1 MGKNGFSKIPVLI
14 IVMTVMVV
22 MTIVPGIQKTARAY
36 GETEQL
42 DIIWLDKDY
51 EDVYGFSE
59 GLARVDKNNMRGFI
73 DKTGKEAIP
82 LNYYI
87 GAQDFSEG
95 LAAVCGG
102 DYQIYDEKSG
112 RPTYGDD
119 CKWGFIDKT
128 GKEVIPFKYDHCI
141 PFSEGLAPV
150 MLDGR
155 WGYVDKTGKEVIW
168 LEEGMGEPF
177 KEGLGRVVYAKN
189 FGFDEF
195 GFIDK
200 TGKVITTKRYT
211 DAENFSEG
219 LALVRSIINND
230 YLYGFIDK
238 TGREVIP
245 VKFNGALSFS
255 EGMAVAQQG
264 ECCGFIDKTGKFV
277 LGMYAGCGP
286 FSEGMALVMNYEDK
300 YGYIDKTGKFI
311 IPLTKNF
318 YISQDIYLHTFREDF
333 TIIGYDKYAYIDKTG
348 KQITPLKYNI
358 VHPFSEGLAAVG
370 IKEETD
376 YLDKWKFGYI
386 DKTGKEIIP
395 LIYDSI
401 NYSTDVCDF
410 KEGVAIVKLN
420 EKYGIMKKPLTSM
433 KISEDKVPEKNEIIA
448 HPTTSKVLINNKEIV
463 FEAYNINWNNY
474 FKLRDIA
481 AVMNN
486 TNKKFEVTWDGTS
499 NSIKLITNKNYTF
512 IGGELVIPANLTD
525 MEAKPTTSK
534 IFLDGKEVQFTA
546 FNIKGNNYFKLRDIG
561 KAIDFGVTWDGKTNT
576 VGIDTSVSYTE

>member
-1 MGKNGFSKIPVLI
+1 MKKRGLVLI
-14 IVMTVMVV
+14 LTLLMIMAV
-22 MTIVPGIQKTARAY
+22 IPCFQKAAGAY
-36 GETEQL
+36 RETEQL

-51 EDVYGFSE
+51 EDAYGFSE

-73 DKTGKEAIP
+73 DKIGKEVIP

-128 GKEVIPFKYDHCI
+128 GKEVIPFKYDHCL

-177 KEGLGRVVYAKN
+177 KEGLARVVYAKN

-211 DAENFSEG
+211 SAENFSEG
-219 LALVRSIINND
+219 L
-230 YLYGFIDK
+230 
-238 TGREVIP
+238 
-245 VKFNGALSFS
+245 
-255 EGMAVAQQG
+255 
-264 ECCGFIDKTGKFV
+264 
-277 LGMYAGCGP
+277 
-286 FSEGMALVMNYEDK
+286 ALVMNYEDK

-333 TIIGYDKYAYIDKTG
+333 TIIGYDKYGYMDKTG

-420 EKYGIMKKPLTSM
+420 EKYGIMKNPLTSM
-433 KISEDKVPEKNEIIA
+433 KISEDKVPKGNEVIA